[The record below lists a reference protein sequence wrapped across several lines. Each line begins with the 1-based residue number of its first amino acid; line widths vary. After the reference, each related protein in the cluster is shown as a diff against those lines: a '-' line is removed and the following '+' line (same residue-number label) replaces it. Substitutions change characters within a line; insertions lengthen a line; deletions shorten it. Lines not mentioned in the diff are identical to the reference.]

1 MSALTSENDV
11 ASESSTSRAF
21 GLTWW
26 SLLTLVAAIPVWI
39 MVVRSAVLSRVVDGG
54 IWLSVSAGTANGLTP
69 YDQVW
74 DHKDPVFYMIMALAT
89 VISPGLAF
97 FLDIGWFVVAGIG
110 AGLLARSVMSAD
122 RALFIGVIVTPLLL
136 LGPSYIPG
144 WTNTPGTA
152 LVLLTVGLFA
162 HRLPTS
168 AGLAAGLLA
177 FVKLPVF
184 PLAAGALILA
194 LAFGTWRRA
203 AVKALAAMFAA
214 MGGIAAVLLVLGWFH
229 GAFEAVLFNR
239 AYASQI
245 ATYFS
250 FDPTLIG
257 RLGKAISDQPSS
269 VVVAAAVGLGVT
281 VLIGIGWLA
290 VARWRSDERSLLAV
304 WALFLWLGTI
314 VIVGITY
321 VWPHHAQLLALPTIV
336 SAVVLAAVFPRRW
349 IFIAFVVWALA
360 GATVFSGWA
369 SLRAAQDAW
378 SQRSA
383 NFDIKVAEISEVPI
397 DARLLASVPLT
408 DFTYARLGSN
418 DDRGF
423 LGSVRSDATLACPK
437 FHIYDFS
444 PSEVF
449 SETLECIQGVDV
461 VLLTDA
467 FTVFGSSSRAPFAT
481 PVLDYVQTNFTCLR
495 IEDRQICTRNPR

>member
-1 MSALTSENDV
+1 MSGRRDFGGEDTEQFA
-11 ASESSTSRAF
+11 

-26 SLLTLVAAIPVWI
+26 SLVTVVTAIPMWI

-54 IWLSVSAGTANGLTP
+54 IWLSVSAGIANGLTP

-74 DHKDPVFYMIMALAT
+74 DHKDPLFYLIMALASM
-89 VISPGLAF
+89 ISPGFAF
-97 FLDIGWFVVAGIG
+97 FLDIGWFVIAGLG

-136 LGPSYIPG
+136 LGPGYIPG

-152 LVLLTVGLFA
+152 LVLLTAGLFA

-168 AGLAAGLLA
+168 AGLAAGVLA

-184 PLAAGALILA
+184 PLAAGALVLA

-214 MGGIAAVLLVLGWFH
+214 MGGIAVVLLVLGWFR

-245 ATYFS
+245 ATYFG
-250 FDPTLIG
+250 FDPTLLG
-257 RLGKAISDQPSS
+257 RLSKAVSDQSS
-269 VVVAAAVGLGVT
+269 SIVVAAALSLGVT
-281 VLIGIGWLA
+281 VLISVGWL
-290 VARWRSDERSLLAV
+290 VVSRWRSEERSLLAI

-314 VIVGITY
+314 VIVGMTY

-336 SAVVLAAVFPRRW
+336 SLVVFAAVFPRHW

-360 GATVFSGWA
+360 GAAVFSGWA
-369 SLRAAQDAW
+369 SLRVAQDAW
-378 SQRSA
+378 TQRSA
-383 NFDIKVAEISEVPI
+383 TFDIKIAEISEVPI

-418 DDRGF
+418 DERGF

-444 PSEVF
+444 PPEVF

-467 FTVFGSSSRAPFAT
+467 FTAFGSSSRAPFAT
-481 PVLDYVQTNFTCLR
+481 PVLDYVQANFTCLR
-495 IEDRQICTRNPR
+495 IDDRQVCTRNPR